1 MKTIYIATSNPGKLR
16 DFAGAAAR
24 FGVEPLAINV
34 APLPGFSEL
43 PPVFED
49 GETFAANARKK
60 AEFYSRHAAGALVLA
75 DDSGLEVFALNGAPG
90 VRSARYAADG
100 PAALNSASELSQNNP
115 DAANNARLLCELE
128 SVPDG
133 KRHARFVCAL
143 AAARDGRVLKVFE
156 AEVRGEI
163 LRTPRGQNGFGYDPL
178 FFVPELGKTTAEL
191 TTQEKAAISHRGRA
205 FKKFLEW
212 YRREET

>member
-75 DDSGLEVFALNGAPG
+75 DDSGLEVFALNGGPG
-90 VRSARYAADG
+90 VRSARYAADD
-100 PAALNSASELSQNNP
+100 PDSAFVRSEKNP
-115 DAANNARLLCELE
+115 DAANNARLL
-128 SVPDG
+128 
-133 KRHARFVCAL
+133 R
-143 AAARDGRVLKVFE
+143 
-156 AEVRGEI
+156 
-163 LRTPRGQNGFGYDPL
+163 
-178 FFVPELGKTTAEL
+178 
-191 TTQEKAAISHRGRA
+191 
-205 FKKFLEW
+205 
-212 YRREET
+212 